1 MADGDAVTLHVVV
14 FADLSPRAK
23 VQYTRFLL
31 ENDVKFHQRATDKRF
46 VANIRL
52 VKPLAADA
60 DDQESSSQ
68 DEEEFVDADPV
79 DKRLAAVP
87 EALRV
92 YANLIFLIGDRPK
105 RSSSTPGTYVK
116 ETRLVRFISEVYDA
130 RYEDLSASSMN
141 SCGSLAKF
149 IRHYLTNLFGL
160 KRLVDQQAWDL
171 IEGLN
176 ALQHRV
182 DVELFSCFLQG
193 KYPERTLAF
202 FLFTRSNL
210 QHLVNA
216 PAYRPMS
223 VKPSSASKRKPKSA
237 PSTSSLHVWL
247 SRAQAETLAE
257 TVFGSK
263 TEDTYIEFVHAM
275 KAFLS
280 CDTSIVRVRTSARL
294 LDADEFLFIATETYH
309 KSSAPFPSARTCEH
323 GFGETPRS
331 SPKNRSVTF
340 FSFDKPQTT
349 TSRAAVVS
357 GPTPATHDT
366 IYHPPETPS
375 STGAAIIEDNDE
387 EEAELQS
394 RLGSLMERMKKRQ
407 QTSGS

>member
-60 DDQESSSQ
+60 DDQESGSQ

-141 SCGSLAKF
+141 SCGSFAKF

-202 FLFTRSNL
+202 FLFTRSSL
-210 QHLVNA
+210 QQKLTFC
-216 PAYRPMS
+216 RS
-223 VKPSSASKRKPKSA
+223 
-237 PSTSSLHVWL
+237 
-247 SRAQAETLAE
+247 Q
-257 TVFGSK
+257 
-263 TEDTYIEFVHAM
+263 FVHAM

-375 STGAAIIEDNDE
+375 STGAAIVEDNDE

>member
-1 MADGDAVTLHVVV
+1 MANAVTQHVVV
-14 FADLSPRAK
+14 FADLSPQAK

-31 ENDVKFHQRATDKRF
+31 ENDVKFHQRTLDKHF

-52 VKPLAADA
+52 VKPPAPDD
-60 DDQESSSQ
+60 DDQDTTSQ
-68 DEEEFVDADPV
+68 DEEEFVDADPI

-87 EALRV
+87 EALRA
-92 YANLIFLIGDRPK
+92 YSNLIVLIGERPK
-105 RSSSTPGTYVK
+105 RTITTSGTYVK
-116 ETRLVRFISEVYDA
+116 ETRLVRFINEVYDA
-130 RYEDLSASSMN
+130 RYEDLSASSMS
-141 SCGSLAKF
+141 SCESFARF

-202 FLFTRSNL
+202 FLFARASL
-210 QHLVNA
+210 QRVVNA

-223 VKPSSASKRKPKSA
+223 VKPSTSKRKSKPA
-237 PSTSSLHVWL
+237 HQTSSLNVWL

-263 TEDTYIEFVHAM
+263 TEDTYIEFLHAM

-294 LDADEFLFIATETYH
+294 LDANEFLFIATETYH
-309 KSSAPFPSARTCEH
+309 KSSAPFPGARICEH
-323 GFGETPRS
+323 GFDTPRS
-331 SPKNRSVTF
+331 SPKNRSF
-340 FSFDKPQTT
+340 PHFPFDKLKATIHKE
-349 TSRAAVVS
+349 AVLS
-357 GPTPATHDT
+357 DPTPATQHT
-366 IYHPPETPS
+366 NFRTPETPS
-375 STGAAIIEDNDE
+375 STGAAVVDDNDE
-387 EEAELQS
+387 DEAQLQS
-394 RLGSLMERMKKRQ
+394 RLGSLLERMKKRQ
-407 QTSGS
+407 HNSGP